1 MNTLGELFKFGS
13 GKVASLHDDGEFPV
27 FGANGPVGLSTAPLY
42 ESGVILGRVG
52 AYCGSVHYS
61 PSKFWA
67 TDNTIVAKPLSDE
80 VLDEKFG
87 YYLLVHM
94 NLNRYAGGAAQPLL
108 TQTVLKTLE
117 VEVPDL
123 PTQRKIAAILS
134 AYDDLI
140 ENNARRVR
148 VLEDMARALYREWF
162 VEYRFPGHEQAEF
175 VEDEHGRRPA
185 GWEWLPF
192 SEMFDSTLGGDWG
205 SEKAQ
210 GADVCPVRVI
220 RGTDFEDIAGGAP
233 IRCPTRFIDA
243 KSLLKRKLQAYD
255 LILENSINAK
265 TRSAGTPFLIDT
277 YTLDMLGSDSI
288 AASFC
293 KVYRPKAKYVELI
306 PLAYLYLDHMVMTKK
321 MEYFQN
327 IAANGIANLQSQK
340 LIAEG
345 KILVPP
351 AHVMGK
357 ILALLDDTQSKVLA
371 YRIQNLRRTRDLLL
385 PKLVSGELDV
395 SGLDISGVDDAAMGQ
410 EEMA

>member
-1 MNTLGELFKFGS
+1 MIRTTNVK
-13 GKVASLHDDGEFPV
+13 
-27 FGANGPVGLSTAPLY
+27 
-42 ESGVILGRVG
+42 SGVIDLETVRYVTEETYRTWTRRQVPRSGDVILTREAPLGEVG
-52 AYCGSVHYS
+52 MLKEADGVFLGQRLMSYRADPDKLDAHFLLYALQEDHLQDQIR
-61 PSKFWA
+61 A
-67 TDNTIVAKPLSDE
+67 TGAGATVE
-80 VLDEKFG
+80 
-87 YYLLVHM
+87 HM
-94 NLNRYAGGAAQPLL
+94 R
-108 TQTVLKTLE
+108 
-117 VEVPDL
+117 VPDAEKLRIKL
-123 PTQRKIAAILS
+123 PPLATQRKIASILS

-148 VLEDMARALYREWF
+148 VLEEMARALYREWF

-175 VEDEHGRRPA
+175 VEAEQGRRPV

-243 KSLLKRKLQAYD
+243 KSLFKRKLQAHD

-265 TRSAGTPFLIDT
+265 TRSAGTPFLIDA
-277 YTLDMLGSDSI
+277 YTLEMLGSDSI

-293 KVYRPKAKYVELI
+293 KVYRPKAKYVKLI
-306 PLAYLYLDHMVMTKK
+306 PLAYLYLDHMVMTKR

-351 AHVMGK
+351 AHVLDK
-357 ILALLDDTQSKVLA
+357 ILALLGDTQSKVLA
-371 YRIQNLRRTRDLLL
+371 YRIQNLRCTRDLLL

-395 SGLDISGVDDAAMGQ
+395 SVLDISGAEDAQVSA
-410 EEMA
+410 EEVIA